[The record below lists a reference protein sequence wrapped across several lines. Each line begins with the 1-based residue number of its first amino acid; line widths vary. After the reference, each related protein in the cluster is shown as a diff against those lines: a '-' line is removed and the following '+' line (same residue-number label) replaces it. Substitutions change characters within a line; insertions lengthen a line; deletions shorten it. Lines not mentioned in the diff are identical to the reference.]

1 MLTGAKNSGPK
12 ITKQGD
18 YTRQRTASLKRVLEQ
33 SRAGRDIGAMPKCK
47 HPKRRAAAVKSL
59 EKFCNTYFSET
70 YALPF
75 SDDHRKVLAKAETAI
90 IKGGLFSMAMP
101 RGSGKTTIC
110 ETAAI
115 WALFTARRRFVFLI
129 GSDEDSATRL
139 LTSIKTELEANATLS
154 EDFPEICG
162 PIHKLER
169 ISHRCRGQTI
179 DGSPTY
185 IVWNAK
191 ELALPTVAGSKASGG
206 VVKVAGIT
214 GHIRGT
220 KAKTSKGASI
230 RPDLV
235 IIDDPQTDESAR
247 SPAQCATRAEILN
260 GAVLGLA
267 GPGSKMSGL
276 MPCTVIRKNDLAD
289 QLLDRT
295 RSPHWHGERTKL
307 VYKWP
312 TAAGLWEKYAQ
323 IRIDDLQAGGT
334 GSKATE
340 YYADHRAAMDAG
352 SKVAWKQRHNPDQI
366 SALQFAYDLLLT
378 DEHSFASEYQNAPI
392 DRGAETVKLTPQEI
406 ATNTTGYKRGE
417 IPTDA
422 EYITAF
428 IDVHA
433 KLLYYVLA
441 AWRPDF
447 TGYVIDY
454 GTWPDQS
461 RRYFSQAEAR
471 TTIKTKGPKGASRGG
486 QIYNALETLTGR
498 LYKTYRREDGA
509 PFDLAWCLI
518 DANWGESTDLVY
530 QFIAENRRP
539 GLTPSHGKYFGAT
552 TAPMSAWNKKA
563 GIKAGHHWRY
573 VMSREKRQV
582 RHVLHDSNYWKSYI
596 HDALGTAA
604 GQPGRLSLFK
614 DTPPN
619 HACFA
624 DHLCAEN
631 KVEVES
637 KGRRVDEWKSK
648 PHRPDNHWLDCI
660 VGAAV
665 GASMAGAAG
674 LGHNLRRKKAAPDG
688 TQKKRSRR
696 VSKL

>member
-1 MLTGAKNSGPK
+1 MLTGANTNGREARR
-12 ITKQGD
+12 QDD
-18 YTRQRTASLKRVLEQ
+18 YARQKAASLKRVHEQ
-33 SRAGRDIGAMPKCK
+33 SKTGRDIGPAPKCK
-47 HPKRRAAAVKSL
+47 DPKRRAAAEKSL
-59 EKFCNTYFSET
+59 EKFCTTYFPET

-75 SDDHRKVLAKAETAI
+75 SDDHRKVLSKAETAI

-110 ETAAI
+110 ETAAV

-139 LTSIKTELEANATLS
+139 LSSIKTELEANETLAA
-154 EDFPEICG
+154 DFPEICY

-169 ISHRCRGQTI
+169 ISHRCRGQTSE
-179 DGSPTY
+179 GRPTY

-191 ELALPTVAGSKASGG
+191 ELALPTVEGSTASGS
-206 VVKVAGIT
+206 VVKVSGLT

-247 SPAQCATRAEILN
+247 SPAQCATRTEILN

-267 GPGSKMSGL
+267 GPGSKISGL

-289 QLLDRT
+289 QILDRT
-295 RSPHWHGERTKL
+295 RSPEWHGERTKL
-307 VYKWP
+307 VYSWP
-312 TAAGLWEKYAQ
+312 TASDLWERYAE
-323 IRIDDLQAGGT
+323 IRSDDLQAGGT
-334 GSKATE
+334 GSKATK
-340 YYADHRAAMDAG
+340 YYKERRKAMDAG
-352 SKVAWKQRHNPDQI
+352 SVVAWKQRFNPDQL
-366 SALQFAYDLLLT
+366 SAIQYAVDLRLT
-378 DEHSFASEYQNAPI
+378 DEAAFASEYQNDPI
-392 DRGAETVKLTPQEI
+392 DRAAETIQLTPQEI
-406 ATNTTGYKRGE
+406 SQNITSYKRGE

-422 EYITAF
+422 EHVTAF
-428 IDVHA
+428 IDVQA
-433 KLLYYVLA
+433 KLLYYVLV

-454 GTWPDQS
+454 GTWPEQS
-461 RRYFSQAEAR
+461 RRYFSLADAR
-471 TTIKTKGPKGASRGG
+471 TTIKTKGPKGASRQG

-498 LYKTYRREDGA
+498 LYKSYRREDGA
-509 PFDLAWCLI
+509 PLDLSWCLI
-518 DANWGESTDLVY
+518 DANWGESTDVVY
-530 QFIAENRRP
+530 QFVAENRRP

-552 TAPMSAWNKKA
+552 TAPMSAWQKKP
-563 GIKAGHHWRY
+563 GVKAGHHWRY
-573 VMSREKRQV
+573 AMSQQKRQV
-582 RHVLHDSNYWKSYI
+582 RHVLYDTNYWKSYI

-604 GQPGRLSLFK
+604 GQPGRLALFN
-614 DTPPN
+614 DSPQN

-624 DHLCAEN
+624 DQLCGEY
-631 KVEVES
+631 KLEVES
-637 KGRRVDEWKSK
+637 KGRRVDEWKWK
-648 PHRPDNHWLDCI
+648 PHRPDNHWFDCI

-674 LGHNLRRKKAAPDG
+674 LGHNIRRKKADTEKTP
-688 TQKKRSRR
+688 KKRSR

>member
-1 MLTGAKNSGPK
+1 MLTGANK
-12 ITKQGD
+12 TD
-18 YTRQRTASLKRVLEQ
+18 RTARRQDEYERQKAASLKRVHEQ
-33 SRAGRDIGAMPKCK
+33 SKAGRDIGPVPKCK
-47 HPKRRAAAVKSL
+47 HPKRSAAAVKSL
-59 EKFCNTYFSET
+59 EKFCKTYFAET

-75 SDDHRKVLAKAETAI
+75 SDDHRKVLKKAETAI
-90 IKGGLFSMAMP
+90 SKGGLFSMAMP

-139 LTSIKTELEANATLS
+139 LTSIKTELEANDKLA
-154 EDFPEICG
+154 EDFPEICY
-162 PIHKLER
+162 PIHRLER
-169 ISHRCRGQTI
+169 ISHRCRGQTSE
-179 DGSPTY
+179 GRPTY

-191 ELALPTVAGSKASGG
+191 ELALPTVEGSDASGA
-206 VVKVAGIT
+206 VVKVSGLT

-220 KAKTSKGASI
+220 KAKTSQGASI

-247 SPAQCATRAEILN
+247 SPSQCATRAEILN

-267 GPGSKMSGL
+267 GPGSKISGL

-295 RSPHWHGERTKL
+295 RSPEWHGERTKL

-312 TAAGLWEKYAQ
+312 TAADLWEKYAE
-323 IRIDDLQAGGT
+323 IRTDDLQAGGT

-340 YYADHRAAMDAG
+340 FYAERREAMDAG
-352 SKVAWKQRHNPDQI
+352 SVVAWAERHNPDQI
-366 SALQFAYDLLLT
+366 SALQFAYDLRLT
-378 DEHSFASEYQNAPI
+378 DEHSFASEYQNDPI
-392 DRGAETVKLTPQEI
+392 DRAAETVNLTPQEI
-406 ATNTTGYKRGE
+406 AAATTAYKRLE

-422 EYITAF
+422 EHLTAF
-428 IDVHA
+428 VDVQA

-447 TGYVIDY
+447 TGYVVDY
-454 GTWPDQS
+454 GTWPEQT
-461 RRYFSQAEAR
+461 RRYFSLADAR
-471 TTIKTKGPKGASRGG
+471 STLKTKGPKGASRQG
-486 QIYNALETLTGR
+486 QIYNALETLTQQ
-498 LYKTYRREDGA
+498 LYKPHKRQDGA
-509 PFDLAWCLI
+509 PIDLSFCLI
-518 DANWGESTDLVY
+518 DANWGESTDVVY
-530 QFIAENRRP
+530 QFVAENRRP

-552 TAPMSAWNKKA
+552 TAPMSAWQKKA
-563 GIKAGHHWRY
+563 GEKAGHHWRHS
-573 VMSREKRQV
+573 MTPQKRQV
-582 RHVLHDSNYWKSYI
+582 RHVVYDTNYWKSYI

-604 GQPGRLSLFK
+604 GQAGRLSLFK
-614 DTPPN
+614 DTPQN
-619 HACFA
+619 HANFA

-631 KVEVES
+631 KLEVES
-637 KGRRVDEWKSK
+637 KGRRVDEWKWK
-648 PHRPDNHWLDCI
+648 PHRPDNHWFDCL

-665 GASMAGAAG
+665 GASMSGAVG
-674 LGHNLRRKKAAPDG
+674 LGHNVRPRKRSGSTPK
-688 TQKKRSRR
+688 KKRTR